1 MVLGI
6 LLITNELADGCWFC
20 L

>member
-1 MVLGI
+1 MLLGVR
-6 LLITNELADGCWFC
+6 LITNELADGCWFC